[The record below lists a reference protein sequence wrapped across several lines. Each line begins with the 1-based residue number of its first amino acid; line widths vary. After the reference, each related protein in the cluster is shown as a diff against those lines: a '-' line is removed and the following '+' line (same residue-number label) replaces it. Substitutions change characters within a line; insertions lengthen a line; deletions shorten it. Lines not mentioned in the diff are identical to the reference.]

1 MSSAEAAA
9 VADSPPPQ
17 FIKAIH
23 DMLAPIASAV
33 AAITTTSVAALIAAP
48 ATAAADTTPS
58 CVTGQVQVSNGGQQ
72 AASGHRAVFL
82 LFSLSTGGDPC
93 TLTGYP
99 WVDARV
105 GGPLIHADQTMSGFM
120 GGVRTPSPPT
130 ITLSPT
136 RPAYA
141 VVEGV
146 AVDTSNPEHKC
157 PTYTELQV
165 IAPGTDETFTVG
177 ADIETCSLQ
186 IHPVNSQP

>member
-1 MSSAEAAA
+1 

-17 FIKAIH
+17 AIT
-23 DMLAPIASAV
+23 ATF
-33 AAITTTSVAALIAAP
+33 AAITSAVIAAIIAAP
-48 ATAAADTTPS
+48 ATAYADTAPS
-58 CVTGQVQVSNGGQQ
+58 CVTGQVQASNGGQQ
-72 AASGHRAVFL
+72 AASGHRAVLL

-99 WVDARV
+99 WVDARE
-105 GGPLIHADQTMSGFM
+105 GGPLIHAEQTMSGFM
-120 GGVRTPSPPT
+120 GGVRTPSPP
-130 ITLSPT
+130 IVTLSPS

-146 AVDTSNPEHKC
+146 AVDASDPGHKC

-165 IAPGTDETFTVG
+165 MAPGTDETFTIG